1 MEFSGSVDLDHG
13 IASGCRAGEAYRL
26 MFAIY
31 HQVGDLRHG
40 REIFDDGFLAST
52 ALEIVDFDLHGYVH
66 FDALWRLSQSAAV
79 SLRHGESMACSNDS
93 PYDQSHMKSMILPPS
108 LKSLLPPT
116 FHARCEGVRF
126 PKSERIFQTGDK
138 PEWMFYVVSGEVTLE
153 RTGLQGEPVV
163 LQRTRQGFVSEASL
177 KSAKYHCD
185 ALAIVDTTVVK
196 IPIRDLSAELECD
209 PNFASRWIGMLN
221 SEVRRLR
228 LHCER
233 LSMKSVKDRVLHLI
247 NTEGQNGTYATRTGL
262 KSLAGELGVTHEA
275 LYRTLAVLEKSKII
289 CREDGVL
296 LLVQR
301 Q

>member
-1 MEFSGSVDLDHG
+1 MV
-13 IASGCRAGEAYRL
+13 CRS
-26 MFAIY
+26 
-31 HQVGDLRHG
+31 D
-40 REIFDDGFLAST
+40 ST
-52 ALEIVDFDLHGYVH
+52 
-66 FDALWRLSQSAAV
+66 
-79 SLRHGESMACSNDS
+79 
-93 PYDQSHMKSMILPPS
+93 YDPSHMKSMILPTA
-108 LKSLLPPT
+108 LKALLSPT
-116 FHARCEGVRF
+116 FHARCEGARF
-126 PKSERIFQTGDK
+126 LKSERIFLTGNK

-196 IPIRDLSAELECD
+196 IPIRDLSAELERD
-209 PNFASRWIGMLN
+209 PAFASRWIGMLN

-247 NTEGQNGTYATRTGL
+247 NTEGQNGSYAVATGL

-275 LYRTLAVLEKSKII
+275 LYRTLAALEKAQII
-289 CREDGVL
+289 SRDDGVL
-296 LLVQR
+296 VLLGG
-301 Q
+301 